1 MKRYAVKVTCI
12 IKVTLF
18 TSVCFIEYIEKDWNG
33 TYNEHTFE
41 FCHASFAKPMLE
53 TRFQKIY

>member
-18 TSVCFIEYIEKDWNG
+18 TSVCFNEKDWNG
-33 TYNEHTFE
+33 TYNEHAFE

>member
-18 TSVCFIEYIEKDWNG
+18 TSVCFNEKDWNG
-33 TYNEHTFE
+33 TYNEHAFE

-53 TRFQKIY
+53 TRFEKIY